1 MSNFGFNDYLRNFQY
16 EFSSMQFFRIKFHCY
31 EYLSDF
37 VNFALTF
44 KVFFVVIEF
53 IDVLSC
59 IT

>member
-16 EFSSMQFFRIKFHCY
+16 EFSMQFFRIKFHCY

-44 KVFFVVIEF
+44 KVFFVVIKF